1 MAQPV
6 LHQREQLGI
15 VARFRI
21 DYALGVEPRLVQP
34 GREQVARA
42 HGPQDRPGRAG
53 GDAGHEQHRRGIVAP
68 ACTLP
73 RNLVQRVDPEPL
85 AGQSPINRGNGE
97 RQHRTALPAIAFDGA
112 QCLSQLGNGWC

>member
-21 DYALGVEPRLVQP
+21 DHALGVEPRLVQP

-42 HGPQDRPGRAG
+42 HRPQDRPSRAG
-53 GDAGHEQHRRGIVAP
+53 GDAGHEQHCRGIVAP
-68 ACTLP
+68 ARTLP
-73 RNLVQRVDPEPL
+73 RDLVQRVDPEPL
-85 AGQSPINRGNGE
+85 AGQSPVDRGNAE
-97 RQHRTALPAIAFDGA
+97 REHRATLRTIPFDGT
-112 QCLSQLGNGWC
+112 QCFPQLGNGWC